1 MSTKERASETV
12 GPKSLNVLI
21 RKKENDR
28 IERENQAF
36 AKRLFAKQKEGSLS
50 KKKMDDDFVNY
61 MKYKKQIMKV
71 PQPKRY
77 WWIFLLIIYRLPKF
91 NGRTGTLPPLEDEKD
106 TTRFRSLDDRRSAN
120 PTLINSSQSPL
131 IGEEERE
138 INLTKV
144 GKEEEVK
151 A

>member
-1 MSTKERASETV
+1 M
-12 GPKSLNVLI
+12 LI

-77 WWIFLLIIYRLPKF
+77 WYKFLISLYRLPKF
-91 NGRTGTLPPLEDEKD
+91 NGRTGVLPPLDDEKD
-106 TTRFRSLDDRRSAN
+106 TTRFRSLDDRRSAD
-120 PTLINSSQSPL
+120 PTLINNSQSPMM
-131 IGEEERE
+131 GEEGRE

-144 GKEEEVK
+144 GGGDDIK

>member
-36 AKRLFAKQKEGSLS
+36 AKRLG
-50 KKKMDDDFVNY
+50 
-61 MKYKKQIMKV
+61 I
-71 PQPKRY
+71 
-77 WWIFLLIIYRLPKF
+77 
-91 NGRTGTLPPLEDEKD
+91 PLELCTTDMIIFVPCEGVVKVIHEYNADE
-106 TTRFRSLDDRRSAN
+106 
-120 PTLINSSQSPL
+120 NSIETFQR
-131 IGEEERE
+131 IRDENRKEVEKEFQAWKAERG
-138 INLTKV
+138 L
-144 GKEEEVK
+144 

>member
-1 MSTKERASETV
+1 VSTKERASETV

-61 MKYKKQIMKV
+61 MKYKK
-71 PQPKRY
+71 
-77 WWIFLLIIYRLPKF
+77 LLGNAAQVKLKARFSDDLAVIAKGSYPTFVLSDNNKGIKAWNNDSF
-91 NGRTGTLPPLEDEKD
+91 GVMAMDEVCGG
-106 TTRFRSLDDRRSAN
+106 F
-120 PTLINSSQSPL
+120 
-131 IGEEERE
+131 
-138 INLTKV
+138 
-144 GKEEEVK
+144 
-151 A
+151 

>member
-1 MSTKERASETV
+1 VSTKERASETV

-77 WWIFLLIIYRLPKF
+77 
-91 NGRTGTLPPLEDEKD
+91 
-106 TTRFRSLDDRRSAN
+106 
-120 PTLINSSQSPL
+120 
-131 IGEEERE
+131 
-138 INLTKV
+138 
-144 GKEEEVK
+144 
-151 A
+151 

>member
-1 MSTKERASETV
+1 M

-77 WWIFLLIIYRLPKF
+77 LLKFPKAF
-91 NGRTGTLPPLEDEKD
+91 IDCL
-106 TTRFRSLDDRRSAN
+106 SLTAAQVYC
-120 PTLINSSQSPL
+120 LL
-131 IGEEERE
+131 
-138 INLTKV
+138 
-144 GKEEEVK
+144 
-151 A
+151 